1 MDIEVEILTLISG
14 RIPPIMSI
22 VEPEMA
28 IIFWAHSPISSKHIS
43 TLYLLLDPYLN
54 PYHSNRVVLLEKK
67 LIEANLLERWNYYI
81 GAYLS

>member
-28 IIFWAHSPISSKHIS
+28 IIF
-43 TLYLLLDPYLN
+43 
-54 PYHSNRVVLLEKK
+54 
-67 LIEANLLERWNYYI
+67 
-81 GAYLS
+81 